1 MKRAVLRRKLRGRKQ
16 LTYMY
21 LKLNRKGHTMKDS
34 NDNAT
39 LDWIDEVELTANERK
54 FLEDGEI
61 LMPTYATPNPALNA
75 ALNTILSRTVTNLLN
90 K

>member
-1 MKRAVLRRKLRGRKQ
+1 
-16 LTYMY
+16 
-21 LKLNRKGHTMKDS
+21 MKDS